1 MAKKKKKNKSKKTG
15 LGFKFFIMILFLV
28 VASIMFLPTTF
39 LLAIGMLPTLVA
51 VLVDQDP
58 AKNKSF
64 TIGTMNF
71 AGCFPFL
78 LGIWRAPDSMD
89 TAMSYLQDPSTI
101 IIMYGAALTGYLI
114 NWFVTIAISSLL
126 VQRSKMRI
134 KRIEEQKT
142 SLEERWGIQVNGNY
156 TLDEY
161 GFPIQTPSEE
171 EQQKSKT

>member
-1 MAKKKKKNKSKKTG
+1 MAKKKKKNKSKKSG
-15 LGFKFFIMILFLV
+15 LGFRFLIMILFLV

-78 LGIWRAPDSMD
+78 LGIWRAPDAMD
-89 TAMSYLQDPSTI
+89 TAMSFIADPSTV
-101 IIMYGAALTGYLI
+101 IIMYGAALMGYLI
-114 NWFVTIAISSLL
+114 NWFVTVAISSIL
-126 VQRSKMRI
+126 VQRSKLRI
-134 KRIEEQKT
+134 KRIEEQKIA
-142 SLEERWGIQVNGNY
+142 LEERWGVKVNGNY

-161 GFPIQTPSEE
+161 GFPIQAPVEE
-171 EQQKSKT
+171 EQKSKT